1 MLLLHHGLRLCPTHH
16 LWLATEPE
24 FCVHHSALRKC
35 TTIHTINR
43 TQLMLFRALSDR
55 IRLMDTCRK
64 SKADRINK
72 NYWTAS
78 KMWHTSTTKTWKKK
92 TKTKTIHEICSKGNQ
107 IYLCLKS
114 VWCVTWSFN
123 YARGT
128 LPRGGKE
135 INLDCGIINCK
146 AIVPSTKPISY
157 PIAVCSKALY
167 KLKWV
172 FFLSNH
178 SIYIYEF
185 QGYSKISFYF
195 EAVACVQVFM
205 FNSEFFLIKSMPIV
219 RGGN

>member
-1 MLLLHHGLRLCPTHH
+1 MTHFYH
-16 LWLATEPE
+16 WNL
-24 FCVHHSALRKC
+24 
-35 TTIHTINR
+35 
-43 TQLMLFRALSDR
+43 
-55 IRLMDTCRK
+55 
-64 SKADRINK
+64 
-72 NYWTAS
+72 
-78 KMWHTSTTKTWKKK
+78 KKK
-92 TKTKTIHEICSKGNQ
+92 TKNKKQFTKSASKEIRF
-107 IYLCLKS
+107 YRCLKS

-128 LPRGGKE
+128 LPRGRKE

-157 PIAVCSKALY
+157 PFAVCSKALY

-185 QGYSKISFYF
+185 QGYSKILFYF

-205 FNSEFFLIKSMPIV
+205 FKSEFFLIKSMPIV

>member
-43 TQLMLFRALSDR
+43 AQLMLFRALSDR
-55 IRLMDTCRK
+55 IRPMDTCRK

-78 KMWHTSTTKTWKKK
+78 KMWHTSTTETWKKK
-92 TKTKTIHEICSKGNQ
+92 QKQKQSTKSASKEIRF
-107 IYLCLKS
+107 YRCLKS

-123 YARGT
+123 YAHGT

-157 PIAVCSKALY
+157 PFAVCSKALY

-185 QGYSKISFYF
+185 QGYSKILFYF

-205 FNSEFFLIKSMPIV
+205 FKSEFFLIKSMPIV

>member
-1 MLLLHHGLRLCPTHH
+1 MTHFYH
-16 LWLATEPE
+16 WNL
-24 FCVHHSALRKC
+24 K
-35 TTIHTINR
+35 
-43 TQLMLFRALSDR
+43 
-55 IRLMDTCRK
+55 
-64 SKADRINK
+64 
-72 NYWTAS
+72 
-78 KMWHTSTTKTWKKK
+78 KKK
-92 TKTKTIHEICSKGNQ
+92 TKKKQSTKSASKEIRF
-107 IYLCLKS
+107 YLCLKS

-185 QGYSKISFYF
+185 QGYSKILFYF

-205 FNSEFFLIKSMPIV
+205 FKSEFFLIKSMPIV

>member
-78 KMWHTSTTKTWKKK
+78 KMWHTSTTETWKKK
-92 TKTKTIHEICSKGNQ
+92 KKKKQSTKSASKEIRF
-107 IYLCLKS
+107 YLCLKS

-123 YARGT
+123 YARST

-185 QGYSKISFYF
+185 QGYSKILFYF

-205 FNSEFFLIKSMPIV
+205 FKSEFFLIKSMPIV

>member
-43 TQLMLFRALSDR
+43 AQLMLFRALSDR
-55 IRLMDTCRK
+55 IRPMDTCRK

-78 KMWHTSTTKTWKKK
+78 KMWHTSTTETWKKK
-92 TKTKTIHEICSKGNQ
+92 KKKKQSTKSASKEIRF
-107 IYLCLKS
+107 YLCLKS

-157 PIAVCSKALY
+157 PFAVCSKALY

-185 QGYSKISFYF
+185 QGYSKILFYF

-205 FNSEFFLIKSMPIV
+205 FKSEFFLIKSMPIV

>member
-78 KMWHTSTTKTWKKK
+78 KMWHTSTTETWKKK
-92 TKTKTIHEICSKGNQ
+92 KKQSTKSASKEIRF
-107 IYLCLKS
+107 YLCLKS

-185 QGYSKISFYF
+185 QGYSKILFYF

-205 FNSEFFLIKSMPIV
+205 FKSEFFLIKSMPIV

>member
-43 TQLMLFRALSDR
+43 AQLMLFRALSDR
-55 IRLMDTCRK
+55 IRPMDTCRK

-78 KMWHTSTTKTWKKK
+78 KMWHTSTTETWKKK
-92 TKTKTIHEICSKGNQ
+92 KKKKQSTKSASKEIRF
-107 IYLCLKS
+107 YRCLKS

-128 LPRGGKE
+128 LPRGRKE

-157 PIAVCSKALY
+157 PFAVCSKALY

-185 QGYSKISFYF
+185 QGYSKILFYF

-205 FNSEFFLIKSMPIV
+205 FKSEFFLIKSMPIV

>member
-78 KMWHTSTTKTWKKK
+78 KMWHTSTTETWKKK
-92 TKTKTIHEICSKGNQ
+92 KNKKQSTKSASKEIRF
-107 IYLCLKS
+107 YLCLKS

-185 QGYSKISFYF
+185 QGYSKILFYF

-205 FNSEFFLIKSMPIV
+205 FKSEFFLIKSMPIV